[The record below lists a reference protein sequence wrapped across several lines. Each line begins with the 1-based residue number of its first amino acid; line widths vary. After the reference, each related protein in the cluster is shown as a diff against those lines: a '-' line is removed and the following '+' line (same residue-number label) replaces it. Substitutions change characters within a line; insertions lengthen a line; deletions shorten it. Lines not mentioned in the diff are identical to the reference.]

1 MKCEHIFCSISK
13 GSIYIFFIVAISGLV
28 SFWWATI
35 GLFFCFQG
43 IFGKGKWMSVFPQP
57 RWPKILGALQH
68 AYDACSF
75 KGRAEMQLR
84 LRSRF
89 SLGFRVGAVKSIQ
102 PFSLG
107 EVSNFLTFF
116 QS

>member
-1 MKCEHIFCSISK
+1 
-13 GSIYIFFIVAISGLV
+13 
-28 SFWWATI
+28 
-35 GLFFCFQG
+35 
-43 IFGKGKWMSVFPQP
+43 MSVFPQP
-57 RWPKILGALQH
+57 RWPRILGALQH

-89 SLGFRVGAVKSIQ
+89 SLGFRVGAVTSIQ

-107 EVSNFLTFF
+107 EVSNFLAFF
-116 QS
+116 LIVKPENRKNFLGNDPIS

>member
-1 MKCEHIFCSISK
+1 MNIFSVQFQRDLFISFSLWQLV
-13 GSIYIFFIVAISGLV
+13 GSYHFGGPQL
-28 SFWWATI
+28 
-35 GLFFCFQG
+35 GCFFCFQG